1 MAAAASARRDAWRP
15 LEMEL
20 ARLPEMTVGMQE
32 ASAMAGRLL
41 SRLDSISAALDA
53 AEAAAWAA
61 PLAAREAAAVR
72 AAAAA
77 EARHANDLAL
87 LAAEGDKRRRWAA
100 SRAAMEENARRAPG
114 VLPRRLRLGPA
125 ADARRLANVEV
136 DLSEATAQLRNFL
149 ENSPEL
155 KDDEARPSRCV
166 RC

>member
-1 MAAAASARRDAWRP
+1 
-15 LEMEL
+15 MEL

-41 SRLDSISAALDA
+41 SRLDSLSAALDA

-114 VLPRRLRLGPA
+114 VLPRRLRVGPA

-136 DLSEATAQLRNFL
+136 DLSEATASLRNFL